1 MILYTIW
8 HFSPILQ
15 IGTLRLEITQ
25 LISIG
30 SIKLEDTYS
39 PEAFSE
45 HIRELSQHLDM
56 NKRECVYHFT
66 LPAMSAQEL
75 VIIPIVNG
83 LAISY

>member
-8 HFSPILQ
+8 QFLPILQ

-25 LISIG
+25 FISIG
-30 SIKLEDTYS
+30 SIKSEYTYS
-39 PEAFSE
+39 PEAFSD
-45 HIRELSQHLDM
+45 HMGELSQHLDM

-75 VIIPIVNG
+75 LIIPIVNG